1 MKKPSRSIPVVIC
14 VVTLIATCALAQ
26 VQGAWVTSNMTAA
39 RSGHAQVTLG
49 TGALAAG
56 GTDGVNV
63 LASAELY
70 NAASGKWAATS
81 SMTQARE
88 NFPAVVLSNGKVLVS
103 GGLGAS
109 SIVLASAEL
118 YDPTT
123 GAWSS
128 AGVLSVARYGHT
140 ANPAPERQGV
150 GDRRLYGEQL
160 QHRHGGQRTL
170 RSGVERLIDDRQ
182 PQHGSLFSHRRAAEN
197 REGVGRRRLRRR
209 H

>member
-1 MKKPSRSIPVVIC
+1 
-14 VVTLIATCALAQ
+14 
-26 VQGAWVTSNMTAA
+26 MTAA
-39 RSGHAQVTLG
+39 RSGHAQVTLA

-56 GTDGVNV
+56 GTDGVSV

-70 NAASGKWAATS
+70 NASSGKWNATS

-103 GGLGAS
+103 GGLGTS

-140 ANPAPERQGV
+140 ATLLQSGKVLVTGGCTVSNCSTDTAVSE
-150 GDRRLYGEQL
+150 LYDPVSNSWSTTGNL
-160 QHRHGGQRTL
+160 NTARYSHTALLLKTGKVLAIRGYPGSIH
-170 RSGVERLIDDRQ
+170 SSCQ
-182 PQHGSLFSHRRAAEN
+182 PF
-197 REGVGRRRLRRR
+197 
-209 H
+209 